1 MILTILKSMV
11 SLPVKF
17 FVFHL
22 PHIVWL
28 VTLIMKVQKN
38 HYNIVHKCMHVYY
51 LFIIRNWKTDV
62 ICIQVI
68 TTHEGSYLA
77 NEMV

>member
-1 MILTILKSMV
+1 
-11 SLPVKF
+11 
-17 FVFHL
+17 
-22 PHIVWL
+22 
-28 VTLIMKVQKN
+28 
-38 HYNIVHKCMHVYY
+38 MHVYY

>member
-1 MILTILKSMV
+1 MV

-17 FVFHL
+17 FVFYL
-22 PHIVWL
+22 PNVVWL

-38 HYNIVHKCMHVYY
+38 HYNIVHECMYVYY
-51 LFIIRNWKTDV
+51 LFIIHNCKTDV

-77 NEMV
+77 NEMF